1 MHSNPELRVPSG
13 RVGPAA
19 RAQRGMTL
27 IEIMV
32 VVAIIGLIMGGVG
45 IMAFNRF
52 QDAQLDTAQS
62 EVKKIQAAIDTY
74 RVNKKGK
81 CPKTLED
88 LKAAQFID
96 RVPKD
101 PWDTEY
107 QFKCPGDKAAIDVI
121 SAGPDGEFDTPDDIA
136 NYETEQVDAD
146 DK

>member
-1 MHSNPELRVPSG
+1 MHSNPELRLPPG
-13 RVGPAA
+13 RVGLAS

-45 IMAFNRF
+45 IMAFNRL
-52 QDAQLDTAQS
+52 QDAALATAKS
-62 EVKKIQAAIDTY
+62 ETKKIQAAIDTY
-74 RVNKKGK
+74 RVSKKGK
-81 CPKTLED
+81 CPKTFED

-101 PWDTEY
+101 PWDKEF
-107 QFKCPGDKAAIDVI
+107 QFKCPGEKAAIDVI

-136 NYETEQVDAD
+136 NYETEQADAANE
-146 DK
+146 

>member
-1 MHSNPELRVPSG
+1 MKIKPEHRRAPR
-13 RVGPAA
+13 RVGLAA
-19 RAQRGMTL
+19 KAQRGMTL

-52 QDAQLDTAQS
+52 QDAQLDTAKS
-62 EVKKIQAAIDTY
+62 EVKKIQSAIDTY

-101 PWDTEY
+101 PWDNEY
-107 QFKCPGDKAAIDVI
+107 KFTCDNTKIEVI
-121 SAGPDGEFDTPDDIA
+121 SPGPDGEFDSPDDISSSGD
-136 NYETEQVDAD
+136 NESKDEE
-146 DK
+146 